1 MSVVVVTEERITG
14 VFDGETIVH
23 QFERITNNKGEDYIS
38 TYCGRG
44 YRFVPKE
51 RGPPSLEAVTCLTCL
66 AHYTHNKEN
75 LHEQE

>member
-23 QFERITNNKGEDYIS
+23 LFKRITNHKYEDYIS
-38 TYCGRG
+38 TYCGKG
-44 YRFVPKE
+44 YRRIPKE
-51 RGPPSLEAVTCLTCL
+51 CGSPSDQVVTCLTCL